1 MWGGWWAVMEVEG
14 VEGVMGMIVGGWW
27 WFEGKDRH
35 SQLSCQQESAWKTSL
50 SRSKPALSAYEP
62 SGAES
67 RFVSSAQ
74 LWQQLTQ
81 LTFGLELS

>member
-27 WFEGKDRH
+27 WFEGKGRH
-35 SQLSCQQESAWKTSL
+35 AQLSRQRESAWETGL
-50 SRSKPALSAYEP
+50 SCSKPALSAYKP

-74 LWQQLTQ
+74 LWQWLAQLA
-81 LTFGLELS
+81 FSSELS